1 MEPLPRHPDPA
12 LPTLVLRVAPAC
24 ACLGH
29 PEVPQEGKVPR
40 LHQQRQSWL
49 SSQGKGTVDIPG
61 QGWPAYLW
69 ARGSWKTSCHTEK
82 SPFR

>member
-1 MEPLPRHPDPA
+1 M
-12 LPTLVLRVAPAC
+12 
-24 ACLGH
+24 
-29 PEVPQEGKVPR
+29 PR